1 CNTSPARV
9 ATAITVG
16 ATDSSDNRA
25 SFSNFGTCLDIFA
38 PGVNITSAWNTSDT
52 ATNTISG
59 TSMATPHVTGAAALV
74 LSANTGFTPQQVR
87 DTLVNN
93 ATPNVVINPGTGS
106 PNRLLFVSNGTP
118 TNDFSLTVSPSSA
131 SVTAGGSVTTPVS
144 TAVTSGSAQT
154 VNLSASG
161 LPTGASATFNPTSV
175 TAGNSSTLTISTSA
189 STPAGTYTV
198 TITGTGASA

>member
-1 CNTSPARV
+1 
-9 ATAITVG
+9 
-16 ATDSSDNRA
+16 
-25 SFSNFGTCLDIFA
+25 IFA

-106 PNRLLFVSNGTP
+106 PNRLLFVRHGTP
-118 TNDFSLTVSPSSA
+118 RNDPSRTAPPGSGA
-131 SVTAGGSVTTPVS
+131 VAAGGSVPPTVS
-144 TAVTSGSAQT
+144 TAVPSGSAQT

-161 LPTGASATFNPTSV
+161 LPPGASATFNPTSV
-175 TAGNSSTLTISTSA
+175 TAGNSSTLT
-189 STPAGTYTV
+189 
-198 TITGTGASA
+198 